1 MSDNLVCFQE
11 KFLSEQQ
18 EVLSKCYEERRSLAA
33 ERAELS
39 VLQKRA
45 LEREKRETQKSLQVR
60 GRRRRGGEGGGRD
73 GRRERWEGR
82 GGGEERGEGGGE
94 GGGEEGGEGGGEE
107 KGRRREGEGEER
119 GGRSGRE
126 GGYTHPKKLSS
137 LLLSVGGSR
146 NGDVSLSSERGEYED
161 SNGECQ
167 GEGGGRKSEV
177 GEGGVGER

>member
-18 EVLSKCYEERRSLAA
+18 EVLSQCYEERRSLAA

-39 VLQKRA
+39 VLQKKA

-60 GRRRRGGEGGGRD
+60 GRRRRGE
-73 GRRERWEGR
+73 
-82 GGGEERGEGGGE
+82 EERGEGGGE

-107 KGRRREGEGEER
+107 KGRRREREGEER

-161 SNGECQ
+161 SDGECQ
-167 GEGGGRKSEV
+167 SEGGGRKSEV

>member
-1 MSDNLVCFQE
+1 MNKATSDNLVCFQE

-73 GRRERWEGR
+73 GR
-82 GGGEERGEGGGE
+82 
-94 GGGEEGGEGGGEE
+94 EGGEGANLE
-107 KGRRREGEGEER
+107 RR
-119 GGRSGRE
+119 GGA
-126 GGYTHPKKLSS
+126 
-137 LLLSVGGSR
+137 
-146 NGDVSLSSERGEYED
+146 GEP
-161 SNGECQ
+161 
-167 GEGGGRKSEV
+167 
-177 GEGGVGER
+177 